1 MSISP
6 VPQILPVFTLK
17 PQSPMLDIVIANIEA
32 ARADDVLRGVED
44 STALPRT
51 VEPREGDPATLDRRA

>member
-6 VPQILPVFTLK
+6 VPNIFPALTLK

-32 ARADDVLRGVED
+32 ARADDMLRGVED
-44 STALPRT
+44 STALPRI
-51 VEPREGDPATLDRRA
+51 VEAREGDPATLDRRA